1 MALRQTAHFLSLFLL
16 LSGCQ
21 SAQQIHDPGYAQVS
35 QAVQQASYTPAEAT
49 VNPIAADLE
58 GPHSVE
64 KYIQYA
70 LAQNPDIQAAR
81 KRVEANAY
89 QVPVASSLQDP
100 NLGMTFY
107 PDQVQTASGPQEF
120 ALNVSQKFPARGK
133 LSAQGELAESH
144 TNEARAHLAATELAT
159 IAKVKRAYYELY
171 FIQQTIN
178 VTEADRQLLVEIRDV
193 ANVRYKT
200 GKVSQQDLLRA
211 ELEISNVE
219 NELIRLKQKLQSG
232 QAKLARLL
240 HISSQ
245 TKLLALSHIAPG
257 ALPDD
262 LDWLQRQAVAS
273 RPELHAQLAALE
285 KDRQALNLA
294 RLAYKPDVTLGATW
308 IDVGSTGVSPV
319 ANGNDSFLITAGINL
334 PVYRKKLD
342 SAVRSAE
349 AKAVSTA
356 RSYDSLKDETLE
368 EVADLFAQA
377 KSQQDL
383 LILFREDIL
392 PKARQTLE
400 VSSQAYNTGEVDFL
414 QLVDNWRELLRFE
427 VSYLRLE
434 ASLGQSLAELERVI
448 GGINPQTL
456 QPIPA
461 PPEALENLPLPEE
474 P

>member
-1 MALRQTAHFLSLFLL
+1 M
-16 LSGCQ
+16 
-21 SAQQIHDPGYAQVS
+21 
-35 QAVQQASYTPAEAT
+35 
-49 VNPIAADLE
+49 E

-64 KYIQYA
+64 EYIQYA
-70 LAQNPDIQAAR
+70 LSQNPDIQAAR

-107 PDQVQTASGPQEF
+107 PEQVQTAAGPQEF
-120 ALNVSQKFPARGK
+120 ALNISQKFPARGK
-133 LSAQGELAESH
+133 LNAQGELAESQ
-144 TNEARAHLAATELAT
+144 TNETRAQLAAVELAT
-159 IAKVKRAYYELY
+159 VAKVKRAYYELY

-178 VTEADRQLLVEIRDV
+178 VTEADKQLLVEIRDV

-219 NELIRLKQKLQSG
+219 NELIRLEQKLVSG

-240 HISSQ
+240 HISPQ
-245 TKLLALSHIAPG
+245 TKLLALEHIEPG
-257 ALPDD
+257 SLPAD
-262 LDWLQRQAVAS
+262 LDWLQRQAIAS
-273 RPELHAQLAALE
+273 RPELHAQLATLE

-356 RSYDSLKDETLE
+356 RTYDSLKDETLE

-383 LILFREDIL
+383 LTLFSEDIL

-448 GGINPQTL
+448 GGIDTQAL

-461 PPEALENLPLPEE
+461 APEALDNLPLPVE